1 MAAWWTGETRTRF
14 GRRWSRSGTRIGTSP
29 PTIESRVLA
38 WIQELEQVGAIAL
51 EGNGEEGPDFVLG
64 AKIRLSLIKLS
75 SVNRLF
81 FGPLS
86 QNHSRRK
93 GKTAP
98 QRSFWMRS

>member
-1 MAAWWTGETRTRF
+1 
-14 GRRWSRSGTRIGTSP
+14 
-29 PTIESRVLA
+29 VLA
-38 WIQELEQVGAIAL
+38 WIQEREQVGAIAL

-86 QNHSRRK
+86 QTTPEEKARLRRED
-93 GKTAP
+93 
-98 QRSFWMRS
+98 RFV